1 VSTVA
6 IVGAGFMGSA
16 MTWPLSDNGHQVR
29 LVGTYLDGEIIA
41 ACRKD
46 RWHPKLRRTLPDGV
60 TPFFV
65 EELEEA
71 LKGVE
76 LIVQGVSSPGV
87 RWAAE
92 TLAPYL
98 EPTVPVLAI
107 TKGLALADD
116 GSLCLLPDYF
126 NSLLPER
133 IRGQVPLAAVGG
145 PCIAGELAGRRPTCV
160 VFAGRE
166 EALLQT
172 LVPIFRTTYYHI
184 GTSSDLEGV
193 ETCAALKNVYTAG
206 IALASGLLEAAGGPG
221 EAGAHMHNLAAALFA
236 QASLEMERL
245 VELMG
250 GDSRRVH
257 GLPGVGD
264 MYVTCQGG
272 RTVRIGTL
280 LGSGL
285 SLAQAL
291 DRLAGVTL
299 ESVEAIRIL
308 AQALPRLERA
318 GRLGSDELPFLRHLC
333 EIVAQEK
340 PVRLPLDHFF
350 SDSR

>member
-1 VSTVA
+1 VATVA

-16 MTWPLSDNGHQVR
+16 MAWPLSDNGHQVH
-29 LVGTYLDGEIIA
+29 LVGTHLDGEIVA
-41 ACRKD
+41 SCRKE
-46 RWHPKLRRTLPDGV
+46 RWHPKLGRALPDGV
-60 TPFFV
+60 EPFFV
-65 EELEEA
+65 EELAQA
-71 LKGVE
+71 LKDVE

-126 NSLLPER
+126 NSLLPRR
-133 IRGQVPLAAVGG
+133 IRGRIPLAAVGG

-166 EALLQT
+166 ESLLQQ
-172 LVPIFRTTYYHI
+172 LVSIFQTPYYHVW
-184 GTSSDLEGV
+184 TSCDLEGV
-193 ETCAALKNVYTAG
+193 ETCAALKNVYSAG
-206 IALASGLLEAAGGPG
+206 IALASGMLEAAGGPDD
-221 EAGAHMHNLAAALFA
+221 AGGGMYNLAAALFA
-236 QASLEMERL
+236 QASLEMRRL

-250 GDSRRVH
+250 GDSRLV
-257 GLPGVGD
+257 GALPGVGD

-272 RTVRIGTL
+272 RTVRLGSL

-285 SLAQAL
+285 NLAQAV
-291 DRLAGVTL
+291 DRLAGMTL

-308 AQALPRLERA
+308 AQALPRMEQA
-318 GRLGSDELPFLRHLC
+318 GRLSPGELPFLQHLC
-333 EIVAQEK
+333 EIVDQGR
-340 PVRLPLDHFF
+340 PVHLALERFF
-350 SDSR
+350 SSPG